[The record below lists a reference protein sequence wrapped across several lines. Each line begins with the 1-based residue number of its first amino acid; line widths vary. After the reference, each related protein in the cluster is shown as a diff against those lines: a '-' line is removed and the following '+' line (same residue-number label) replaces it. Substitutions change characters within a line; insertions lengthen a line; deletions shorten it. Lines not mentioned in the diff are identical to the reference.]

1 MGWQCVDWLAVQ
13 LIEEVAVV
21 LLEPGEEAAEG
32 GLACNRPGSRP
43 DPSTTPK
50 GLCRR
55 RNTPCSSKHS
65 LIPPPGVRCSSTSN
79 GTGMTTRHQC
89 LSAWGVL
96 TQSLIWV
103 DLRHLR
109 TTLRTTTSTAAALW
123 PSPIN
128 NHPPTPRRGSPQ
140 DAPPAPPQ
148 LSPINH
154 QPPNPLRQRRC
165 AIQPGV
171 ARPPALPRVQA
182 RSVHYPEGVVPSPQY
197 PVQCQTLPD
206 PAPRRTVF
214 SPLHANS
221 LKKCNPV
228 LKSPVPFGV
237 GCSHPQRTT
246 CP

>member
-1 MGWQCVDWLAVQ
+1 MDWLAVQ

-43 DPSTTPK
+43 DPSTTPE

-96 TQSLIWV
+96 TPSLIWV

-128 NHPPTPRRGSPQ
+128 NHPTHPPAWVTTRCPTRSSPTIPYQPSTTQPPTPKALCHTARGCA
-140 DAPPAPPQ
+140 APRATPGPG
-148 LSPINH
+148 PIR
-154 QPPNPLRQRRC
+154 PLPRRC
-165 AIQPGV
+165 CAVAAIPC
-171 ARPPALPRVQA
+171 A
-182 RSVHYPEGVVPSPQY
+182 VPNTP
-197 PVQCQTLPD
+197 
-206 PAPRRTVF
+206 
-214 SPLHANS
+214 
-221 LKKCNPV
+221 
-228 LKSPVPFGV
+228 
-237 GCSHPQRTT
+237 
-246 CP
+246 